1 MPLDLDLNDPLTS
14 AGLAVTGGA
23 SLTGSAYIHS
33 LLKRNNEALNNWNK
47 ATIKHWDSAPAYFS
61 KSTNRWLQTSP
72 EMADKLLDTYAAN
85 ARAMA
90 SQTAGPVNLGK
101 VIGAAKRI
109 PNTFKKWFGMGDT
122 FDNNAQKL
130 KYEKLSNP
138 SVSLGELKAHL
149 ITDVVPN
156 HSALN
161 GDISRAYS
169 EQMRNALNSL
179 PEDARAII
187 GNSSSIAD
195 KYKALKALPDKAGLN
210 YLEDFILGS
219 SDIHPGAAKFV
230 GGGVIG
236 KIDPVTGNF
245 TDSTLHAGLMKR
257 HKQSLGKVLRFAD
270 AANKIG
276 AGAKGLGAALGLYG
290 LGSYLGNQL
299 TKGASYADADK
310 SELIQLIEKLKGT
323 PSEESDAAARRL
335 LGLLEAS
342 AGSGIT
348 TFAGS
353 NAIDSA
359 KQLIADQKKIPNL
372 NVGFSYGVL
381 PEIGDGHKAPAN
393 NIRQILERYVA
404 KLPEGHELKGKIIR
418 DANGNP
424 VLNEYGFAKR
434 EGGIQFEDLVHKAHG
449 ITPNHAK
456 DYNIIYNTG
465 LGQAVPHQLHSPNT
479 FHNKEYASDIA
490 KLVKGNAQTIKN
502 YVTDTPYINAK
513 GLPQMGATAG
523 PGFSDDLFRLQGH
536 GYGYLTDQDV
546 LGYGKIPT
554 DMQDL
559 FMHRPLL
566 PGKFKNLAP
575 DVVGTP
581 FINPATLDNMN
592 KYVTR
597 DEKLGRLKELIDAWD
612 PKDVANRDKVSKI
625 YDAIKKGKRV
635 VTIAGS
641 GRGDYVGNRTLH
653 LLDSLDRLGV
663 NNVEVVPL
671 MGGYTGSKTLHA
683 DDRAHLI
690 DSLAKADTKG
700 RVTSFGRL
708 DNEAYTLLQQL
719 SDINMAT
726 SGQMGVSE
734 AANAGNLQILPEEW
748 MDSGMKGQHADMQKF
763 QRNVWN
769 DILRKNGRKP
779 ATTGSAANFLEAWG
793 AMGGSTPQLSDWNGG
808 TLQQYHK
815 VMPDVFKQI
824 KNYKGDVRPG
834 VAQYYRNWG
843 ASDDSINMLKQKIDT
858 DYVADLLRDANKGT
872 LAELNRKAFDAAAA
886 NRAKLTAAHDA
897 LAEDMVSTIKNN
909 ISKPKLKALPGLVG
923 NTLGAGIGAYGVIH
937 GIKNIFNPNNYKL
950 NLTL

>member
-1 MPLDLDLNDPLTS
+1 MPLDFDLNDPVTS
-14 AGLAVTGGA
+14 ATLAATGGV
-23 SLTGSAYIHS
+23 SLTGSAYLHS
-33 LLKRNNEALNNWNK
+33 LLKKNKEALNNWDK
-47 ATIKHWDSAPAYFS
+47 ATIKHWDSSPAYFS
-61 KSTNRWLQTSP
+61 KATNRWLQTSP
-72 EMADKLLDTYAAN
+72 EMADKLLDTYVTN
-85 ARAMA
+85 ARSMA
-90 SQTAGPVNLGK
+90 SQTEGPISLGK
-101 VIGAAKRI
+101 TIGALKRV
-109 PNTFKKWFGMGDT
+109 PNTFKKWFGGEGT
-122 FDNNAQKL
+122 FDNEAQKL

-138 SVSLGELKAHL
+138 NVSLGELKSHL
-149 ITDVVPN
+149 LTDVVPN

-161 GDISRAYS
+161 GDISKSYS

-210 YLEDFILGS
+210 YLEDFVLGS

-236 KIDPVTGNF
+236 KIDPATGKF

-257 HKQSLGKVLRFAD
+257 HKQSLGRIMRFAD

-290 LGSYLGNQL
+290 LGSYFGGL
-299 TKGASYADADK
+299 TKDASSAAADK
-310 SELIQLIEKLKGT
+310 SELARLIDKLKGA
-323 PSEESDAAARRL
+323 PSEESDEAARRL
-335 LGLLEAS
+335 LGFLEAG
-342 AGSGIT
+342 AGAGIT
-348 TFAGS
+348 SFAGS
-353 NAIDSA
+353 NAIDNA
-359 KQLIADQKKIPNL
+359 RQLIADQKKIPNL
-372 NVGFSYGVL
+372 NVGFSYGAL
-381 PEIGDGHKAPAN
+381 PEIGDGHKAPASH
-393 NIRQILERYVA
+393 IRQILERYVD

-479 FHNKEYASDIA
+479 FHNKEYASDTA
-490 KLVKGNAQTIKN
+490 KLVKGDAQALKHYI
-502 YVTDTPYINAK
+502 TDTPYINAK

-536 GYGYLTDQDV
+536 GYGYMTEQDV

-559 FMHRPLL
+559 FMRRPLL

-597 DEKLGRLKELIDAWD
+597 EEKLGRLKELIDAWD
-612 PKDVANRDKVSKI
+612 PKDAATKDKVSKI

-653 LLDSLDRLGV
+653 LLDSLDRMGI

-690 DSLAKADTKG
+690 DSLAKADNKG

-708 DNEAYTLLQQL
+708 DNETYTLLQQI

-734 AANAGNLQILPEEW
+734 SANAGNLQILPEEW
-748 MDSGMKGQHADMQKF
+748 MDSGLKGQHADMQKF

-779 ATTGSAANFLEAWG
+779 ATTGSAADFLEAWG

-824 KNYKGDVRPG
+824 KNYKGDIRPG

-843 ASDDSINMLKQKIDT
+843 ASDDSINLLKQKIDT
-858 DYVADLLRDANKGT
+858 DYIADLLKDSNKAK
-872 LAELNRKAFDAAAA
+872 LAELNRKAFDAASA
-886 NRAKLTAAHDA
+886 NRAKLTDAHKA
-897 LAEDMVSTIKNN
+897 LAEDMVSTLKNN
-909 ISKPKLKALPGLVG
+909 ISKPKLKALPGLIG
-923 NTLGAGIGAYGVIH
+923 NTLGTGIGAYGTIH
-937 GIKNIFNPNNYKL
+937 GIKSIFNPNNYKL